1 MRKRKTKE
9 NKMIKNMNLADDFHQ
24 ITKEV
29 VGDGTKVLKNIMDAC
44 TDANTNPNISTIR
57 QKVDTVKDRVEKE
70 KECRA
75 VSVSETKLSLHVQK
89 MTGHVNNVVQDP
101 MKKIKEGLSSKEQKL
116 DHVQKMTG
124 HVNNVV
130 QDPMKKI

>member
-1 MRKRKTKE
+1 
-9 NKMIKNMNLADDFHQ
+9 MIKNMNLADDFHQ

-29 VGDGTKVLKNIMDAC
+29 VGDGTKVLENIMDAC

-101 MKKIKEGLSSKEQKL
+101 MKKNQRGTFVKGTKA
-116 DHVQKMTG
+116 
-124 HVNNVV
+124 
-130 QDPMKKI
+130 

>member
-1 MRKRKTKE
+1 MRKRK
-9 NKMIKNMNLADDFHQ
+9 NKREQNDQEYEL
-24 ITKEV
+24 
-29 VGDGTKVLKNIMDAC
+29 GTRLQKKWLVMGQKSSK
-44 TDANTNPNISTIR
+44 ISWMPVPMLTPTRIR